1 MIITVNVLTAELTLK
16 DGQTITLEDTV
27 RDDIAS
33 RVMHELTA
41 SRNLVYVGNGKYI
54 SPRSVL
60 SAEVSMSQKTKRIPD
75 PCPSGDPCDTLE
87 PPTITVP
94 SGTLEVGVGEE
105 FDPLDGVTA
114 TDGYGEPLEV
124 SVELIA

>member
-27 RDDIAS
+27 KDDIAS

-41 SRNLVYVGNGKYI
+41 SRNLVYIGNGKYI

-94 SGTLEVGVGEE
+94 SGTLEVSVGEE
-105 FDPLDGVTA
+105 FDPFDGVSA
-114 TDGYGEPLEV
+114 IDGYGEPLEV

>member
-124 SVELIA
+124 SVTLIA

>member
-1 MIITVNVLTAELTLK
+1 M
-16 DGQTITLEDTV
+16 
-27 RDDIAS
+27 
-33 RVMHELTA
+33 
-41 SRNLVYVGNGKYI
+41 
-54 SPRSVL
+54 
-60 SAEVSMSQKTKRIPD
+60 SADVSMSQKSKRIPD

-105 FDPLDGVTA
+105 FDPLDGVSA
-114 TDGYGEPLEV
+114 IDGYGEPLEV

>member
-75 PCPSGDPCDTLE
+75 PCPSGDPCDTLD

-114 TDGYGEPLEV
+114 IDGYGEPLEV

>member
-27 RDDIAS
+27 TDDIAS

-60 SAEVSMSQKTKRIPD
+60 SAEVSMSQKTKRISD

-94 SGTLEVGVGEE
+94 SGTLEVSVGEE
-105 FDPLDGVTA
+105 FDPLDGVSA

>member
-27 RDDIAS
+27 REDIAS

-124 SVELIA
+124 SVTLIA

>member
-27 RDDIAS
+27 TDDIAS

-54 SPRSVL
+54 SPRAVM
-60 SAEVSMSQKTKRIPD
+60 SADVSMSQKTKRIPD
-75 PCPSGDPCDTLE
+75 PCPSGDPCDTLD
-87 PPTITVP
+87 PPTLVVP
-94 SGTLEVGVGEE
+94 SGTLEVGTGEE
-105 FDPLDGVTA
+105 FDPLEGVSA

-124 SVELIA
+124 SVTLIA